1 MPNIA
6 SRRTVFLLIFIVA
19 FALRLL
25 NLAATDFS
33 ADALLIEDAKFYWAD
48 ATSGQGFL
56 NTVKSIFLGQ
66 TERVPGYF
74 IFVSAIVSLFGKY
87 FLPVLVIQ
95 SALDSLT
102 CLMIMALGRRVF
114 PENYWGFGLIAA
126 VWPNLIIHS
135 GLILTDTLFT
145 FMFTWFLL
153 SFVWL
158 LETKK
163 LKHALLVGVLLG
175 IATLVR
181 PVTQFIIVLSPLLAP
196 FMLISVKTS
205 LRRAI
210 INSLTIFLIA
220 VACLTPLAIKNS
232 YSYGSIA
239 LTSQNG
245 NHLQNWVVSEVI
257 MLRDGISRNEAVA
270 KLSAKTDQ
278 QMLSLPIESQTNP
291 FVRSAYQSKTALAEL
306 VDTPPSVVIK
316 SWLQGAII
324 NLASPAVM
332 IDTRFRALPH
342 LSFAEDTT
350 GSLSTRM
357 KQFIAGSS
365 TTYVSILLVGIGGSL
380 IVSLM
385 QFGGFFVQLRAT
397 PTLAS
402 LAFLTVACFLLIN
415 GPTASPKYRLPLE
428 PILIVWLGCAL
439 SYCHG
444 LTKKWLY
451 RRALS

>member
-6 SRRTVFLLIFIVA
+6 SHRTVFLLIFIVA

-33 ADALLIEDAKFYWAD
+33 ADALLIEDAKSYWVD

-74 IFVSAIVSLFGKY
+74 IFLAAIVGLFGKY

-114 PENYWGFGLIAA
+114 PENYWVFGLLAA

-158 LETKK
+158 LETQK
-163 LKHALLVGVLLG
+163 LKHAMLVGILLG

-181 PVTQFIIVLSPLLAP
+181 PVTQFLIFLSPLLAP
-196 FMLISVKTS
+196 FMLIAVKTNV
-205 LRRAI
+205 RRAI
-210 INSLTIFLIA
+210 VNSLAIFLIS
-220 VACLTPLAIKNS
+220 VACLTPIFIKNS
-232 YSYGSIA
+232 YSFGSIA

-245 NHLQNWVVSEVI
+245 NHLQNWVASEVV
-257 MLRDGISRNEAVA
+257 MLRDGISRSEAVA
-270 KLSAKTDQ
+270 QLFEKTDQ
-278 QMLSLPIESQTNP
+278 QMLSLPTEDQNNP
-291 FVRSAYQSKTALAEL
+291 FVKSSYQSKTALAEIL
-306 VDTPPSVVIK
+306 TSPPSVVIK

-324 NLASPAVM
+324 NVASPAVM

-342 LSFAEDTT
+342 LSFAEGTS
-350 GSLSTRM
+350 GNLVTRI

-365 TTYVSILLVGIGGSL
+365 TTYVAILLVGISGSL

-385 QFGGFFVQLRAT
+385 QFGGFFVQLRVT
-397 PTLAS
+397 PMLAS
-402 LAFLTVACFLLIN
+402 LGFLTVAYFVLIN
-415 GPTASPKYRLPLE
+415 GPAASPKYRLPLE
-428 PILIVWLGCAL
+428 PILIIWLGCAL

-451 RRALS
+451 RRAVS